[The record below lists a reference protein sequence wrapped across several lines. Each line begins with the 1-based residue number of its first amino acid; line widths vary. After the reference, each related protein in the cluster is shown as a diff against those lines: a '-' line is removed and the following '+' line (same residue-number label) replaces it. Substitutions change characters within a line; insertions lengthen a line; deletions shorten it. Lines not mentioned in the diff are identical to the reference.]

1 VAERERQSSRFDQS
15 VEKAEPDDGEDLPQ
29 LHQLGFLDA
38 ETSNPHRTV
47 SSLTLLRGVWP

>member
-1 VAERERQSSRFDQS
+1 VAERVGQSSRFDQS

-38 ETSNPHRTV
+38 QTSNPHRTA
-47 SSLTLLRGVWP
+47 